1 MSSPGAQRYAR
12 CTRLDGPAPPRA
24 LHVIGCVL
32 FLVGVAALPQALLS
46 EYKSESMQWTTEN
59 LDAAMNVLMTS
70 TTKHIVWSQVMSL
83 YVKDSIEVLT
93 RHGVRIDAG

>member
-1 MSSPGAQRYAR
+1 
-12 CTRLDGPAPPRA
+12 
-24 LHVIGCVL
+24 VL